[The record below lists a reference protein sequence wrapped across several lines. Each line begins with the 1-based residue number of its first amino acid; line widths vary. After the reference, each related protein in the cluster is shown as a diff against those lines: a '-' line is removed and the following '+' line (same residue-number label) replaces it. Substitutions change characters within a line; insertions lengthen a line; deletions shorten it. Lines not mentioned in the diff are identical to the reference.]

1 MFCIRVTQLLLVGFC
16 LFLISKS
23 MQFMFAA
30 ARSFDRMMM
39 RRFFDVE
46 GLTDEIRLLAARRQ
60 DCSVPSRAAADA
72 LLLRNPLY
80 RWLCNRLRR
89 ASGLGPLRRPESD

>member
-1 MFCIRVTQLLLVGFC
+1 MLCIRITQLLLVGFC
-16 LFLISKS
+16 LFLISKA
-23 MQFMFAA
+23 MLFMFAA
-30 ARSFDRMMM
+30 VRGFDRMML
-39 RRFFDVE
+39 RRFFNIE

-60 DCSVPSRAAADA
+60 DCAVPPRVAADA

-89 ASGLGPLRRPESD
+89 ASGLGPLRRPDRD

>member
-1 MFCIRVTQLLLVGFC
+1 MLSVRIAQLLLVGVC
-16 LFLISKS
+16 LVLISKS
-23 MQFMFAA
+23 MQFMFATV
-30 ARSFDRMMM
+30 RGFDRLML

-60 DCSVPSRAAADA
+60 DCVLPSRAANV
-72 LLLRNPLY
+72 LVRNPLY

-89 ASGLGPLRRPESD
+89 ASGLGPLRRPEDR

>member
-1 MFCIRVTQLLLVGFC
+1 MLCIRITQLLLVGFC

-30 ARSFDRMMM
+30 VRSFDRMMM
-39 RRFFDVE
+39 RRFFNVE

-60 DCSVPSRAAADA
+60 DCAVPPCAANA
-72 LLLRNPLY
+72 LLLHNPLY

-89 ASGLGPLRRPESD
+89 ASGLGPLRRPDRD

>member
-1 MFCIRVTQLLLVGFC
+1 MLCIRITQLLLVGFC

-30 ARSFDRMMM
+30 VRSFDRMMM
-39 RRFFDVE
+39 RRFFNVE

-60 DCSVPSRAAADA
+60 DRAVPPRAATDA
-72 LLLRNPLY
+72 LLLHNPLY

-89 ASGLGPLRRPESD
+89 ASGLGPLRRPDRD

>member
-1 MFCIRVTQLLLVGFC
+1 MLSIRISQLLLVGFC

-23 MQFMFAA
+23 MQFMFAMV
-30 ARSFDRMMM
+30 RGFDRLML

-60 DCSVPSRAAADA
+60 GCSAPTHGAARA
-72 LLLRNPLY
+72 LLLHNPLY

-89 ASGLGPLRRPESD
+89 ASGLGPLRKPEDG

>member
-1 MFCIRVTQLLLVGFC
+1 MFCFRITQLLFVGIC
-16 LFLISKS
+16 LLLISKS

-30 ARSFDRMMM
+30 VRGFDRMMM

-60 DCSVPSRAAADA
+60 DCAVPPRIATGA

-89 ASGLGPLRRPESD
+89 ASGLGPLRQPEND